1 MLIQLI
7 TFFDFIRKHMLECVL
22 MLSTKIACATW
33 IYKFQYAK
41 KCKYNIISD
50 LMEHVQKIS
59 IQSYGNGPISL
70 INQHNVQLKLST
82 RSSHIV
88 PI

>member
-1 MLIQLI
+1 MLG
-7 TFFDFIRKHMLECVL
+7 CAL

-50 LMEHVQKIS
+50 LMKHVQKIY
-59 IQSYGNGPISL
+59 IQILWQRANI
-70 INQHNVQLKLST
+70 INQST
-82 RSSHIV
+82 
-88 PI
+88 